1 MMRNFNA
8 LPPAQKNAIQQT
20 GGINTSLKIVQ
31 NGGGP
36 QEVAKAAEALNEFPN
51 ASHAIAIKNVKPEAV
66 AAVQTIGTPNKAM
79 NVVNAIT
86 NMNTSVRVS
95 PTPVNKKAP
104 QPIRVKLMKEIIKRL
119 TKEEII
125 QLVGESALGNKKA
138 NSKNELVKNFTK
150 FVRRQPKKKRSV
162 PRSNA

>member
-1 MMRNFNA
+1 M
-8 LPPAQKNAIQQT
+8 
-20 GGINTSLKIVQ
+20 
-31 NGGGP
+31 
-36 QEVAKAAEALNEFPN
+36 E
-51 ASHAIAIKNVKPEAV
+51 IKNVKPAAI
-66 AAVQTIGTPNKAM
+66 AAVKAIGTPNRAM
-79 NVVNAIT
+79 NVVNAVT
-86 NMNTSVRVS
+86 NMNANANVRVS

-125 QLVGESALGNKKA
+125 QLVGESSLGNKKA

-162 PRSNA
+162 AGSNNGGKV